1 MGYKIIFLF
10 IFINSFASF
19 PQQITNWKNFADMKN
34 VKDVTFS
41 DETIWAV
48 SDGGAFNYSLSN
60 NSFKTLTKSD
70 GLRGLSL
77 TSLTLDNSGRIWFGS
92 ADGVIDIYTIENES
106 FDIILDIANSNQ
118 VNKRINYLNQ
128 ISDTIIVC
136 SDFGVSLINS
146 NNFLFFDTFFKFGEF
161 TTNTKVNYADKYEL
175 FYVATDEGVAIQ
187 KPGTTNL
194 SAPESW
200 NTYSSVNGLPSDKVF
215 KIVSFR
221 DTIIASTD
229 NGLVFFNGSSW
240 LPFLSQFNNKSISDI
255 VATSDSLIILSED
268 IIYLYRNGSVT
279 ELFSSPHPTQRISIS
294 NQFGI
299 AGATLNG
306 LLYLTSSDGSS
317 FHYPN
322 GPSANQFPSMSVD
335 GKGKLWSASGKDTLG
350 VGFYTYDKVIWTNYD
365 TDNTPGLPDNDVYY
379 AYTAPDNTAYLG
391 TWGYGF
397 VRTDGVTFDLF
408 NTENSGM
415 QGIPEN
421 PNFLVITG
429 FGTDSRGNTWILNLA
444 AADRKTLSMLTPDST
459 WHHFFIPSAQNK
471 ILKQQLNLAVDP
483 FDTKWYNS
491 EDASGLGLYYFNE
504 MKTYDDAIDDKSGFL
519 TSADGLTSSE
529 INSVVVDKRGDV
541 WVGTVLGVTVISN
554 TNSILTSTIPSL
566 RISSIFSL
574 RQQSIN
580 DIAVDPLNQK
590 WIATNQGLL
599 LVNSDGSRLLAT
611 YDSKNSPLLSDK
623 IISLAIDENAG
634 IIYVGTDKGL
644 TSFNTPFIKPKQ
656 AFDKLFIYPNP
667 FIIIDGNNISLTIDG
682 LISNSD
688 IKVLTIDGKLVTE
701 FSSPGGRTALWDG
714 RDDNGNLVN
723 SGIYLIVAF
732 DKEGN
737 SIVTGKV
744 AVLRQ

>member
-1 MGYKIIFLF
+1 
-10 IFINSFASF
+10 
-19 PQQITNWKNFADMKN
+19 
-34 VKDVTFS
+34 
-41 DETIWAV
+41 
-48 SDGGAFNYSLSN
+48 
-60 NSFKTLTKSD
+60 
-70 GLRGLSL
+70 
-77 TSLTLDNSGRIWFGS
+77 
-92 ADGVIDIYTIENES
+92 
-106 FDIILDIANSNQ
+106 
-118 VNKRINYLNQ
+118 
-128 ISDTIIVC
+128 
-136 SDFGVSLINS
+136 
-146 NNFLFFDTFFKFGEF
+146 
-161 TTNTKVNYADKYEL
+161 
-175 FYVATDEGVAIQ
+175 VAIQ

-200 NTYSSVNGLPSDKVF
+200 STYSSINGLPSDKVF

-229 NGLVFFNGSSW
+229 NGFAIFNGSSW

-255 VATSDSLIILSED
+255 VAMDDSLFILSEK
-268 IIYLYRNGSVT
+268 IIYLYRNGTVT

-306 LLYLTSSDGSS
+306 VLYLTSSDSSS

-335 GKGKLWSASGKDTLG
+335 GKGKLWSASGKDNAG

-365 TDNTPGLPDNDVYY
+365 TANTPGLPDNDVYY
-379 AYTAPDNTAYLG
+379 AYTSPDNTAYLG

-415 QGIPEN
+415 QGIPTN

-444 AADRKTLSMLTPDST
+444 AADGKTLSMLTPDST

-471 ILKQQLNLAVDP
+471 ILKQQLNLAVDT

-491 EDASGLGLYYFNE
+491 EDASGLGLFYFNE

-519 TSADGLTSSE
+519 TTADGLTSNE
-529 INSVVVDKRGDV
+529 IRSVIVDKRGDV
-541 WVGTVLGVTVISN
+541 WVGTALGVTVISN
-554 TNSILTSTIPSL
+554 TSSILSSTNPSL

-599 LVNSDGSRLLAT
+599 LVNSDGSRLLAA
-611 YDSKNSPLLSDK
+611 YDSKNSPILSD
-623 IISLAIDENAG
+623 IIVSLAIDENAG

-644 TSFNTPFIKPKQ
+644 TSLNTPFIKPNE

-667 FIIIDGNNISLTIDG
+667 FIIVDESKLLTIDG
-682 LISNSD
+682 LIRNSD
-688 IKVLTIDGKLVTE
+688 IKILTIDGKLVTE